1 MKEKNYKLLLDSFLQ
16 EVKKMKNP
24 SFINIENWTIADD
37 LLNGVIIGHTIT
49 DQSDRELLHSI
60 GLKHSLIP
68 LCPGEVVD
76 IDVSSEGKII
86 RSFVRTIFGKLQIRR
101 LFGSLLYVSP
111 R

>member
-60 GLKHSLIP
+60 ELKHSLIP
-68 LCPGEVVD
+68 LCSGVVVG
-76 IDVSSEGKII
+76 IGVSSEGRII
-86 RSFVRTIFGKLQIRR
+86 RSFVRTIFGKLQIN
-101 LFGSLLYVSP
+101 P
-111 R
+111 